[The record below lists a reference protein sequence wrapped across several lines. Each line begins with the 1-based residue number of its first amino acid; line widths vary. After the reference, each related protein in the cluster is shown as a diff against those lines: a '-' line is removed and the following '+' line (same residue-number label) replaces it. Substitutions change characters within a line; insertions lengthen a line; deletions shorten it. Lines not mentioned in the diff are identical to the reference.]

1 VKHLIVLLLP
11 FIFSFP
17 AFSQNSSSIS
27 GYMTDA
33 ESSDTLIAA
42 NVALSYGAKG
52 TSTNASGYYRL
63 PDIKPGRYTIISSY
77 LGYENFERDIV
88 LKPGESLR
96 LNIRLKPKAY
106 KMEEVVIESIKEKEK
121 QRDIGIAFVE
131 TSFIKDLPAMFE
143 DDVFRSLQLLPGV
156 KASSDISSGLYIRGG
171 SPDQTLI
178 LFDQATVYNPS
189 HFFGFYSTF
198 NPNAIESVNLYK
210 GNYPAE
216 FGGRLGSVV
225 SISSKD
231 GNRDRFESNLS
242 IGLLASGVSLSGPLK
257 EGKGSW
263 MFSTRRSTLEPVLEV
278 LQKSYSDI
286 PESFYFLDLNGKIDI
301 RYNANNKLSL
311 SFYSGNDKLQFPFAE
326 DAGIKLSYGNQV
338 ISSNWTHIYSDKVI
352 SEFSLSASRYFNF
365 PSFNIASTPFE
376 RSNNIYDYS
385 FKANTEYIAG
395 ERHDFLFGVWIE
407 SRRLSLE
414 DRQDHS
420 QTFSSD
426 HQSLHGSFYFQ
437 DNWMISGNLTF
448 SPGLRVNSYGENKP
462 LRFEPRV
469 SLEYRPSSRLRLQA
483 AYGEY
488 SQFLTLVS
496 NESFSGLDVWLMAKD
511 GVATASGS
519 QYALGLK
526 TIPWKGY
533 GLDMELYYRSMNNLF
548 EPDPN
553 IQDWAGMPYKEL
565 FRYGDGY
572 AYGMELLFE
581 RKIGRLT
588 GFMGYTMSVTRR
600 RFPDVS
606 DATQQE
612 GSAKYYP
619 TKFDRS
625 HDFNLVMGYKL
636 NARWSASAVF
646 SLASGQP
653 YTKPLG
659 RSKTFNSP
667 LSATDKPQVISG
679 KVNASRLPAYHRFDV
694 GFTRSGSFFGMGEA
708 KWQAQIINVYS
719 RRNVWFY
726 QFNLGDH
733 LAERD
738 EVRLL
743 PVLPSITYSLNF

>member
-1 VKHLIVLLLP
+1 MKYLLTLLLP
-11 FIFSFP
+11 LILSLS
-17 AFSQNSSSIS
+17 AFGQNSSSVS

-33 ESSDTLIAA
+33 VSGDTLIAA
-42 NVALSYGAKG
+42 NVALLYGTKG
-52 TSTNASGYYRL
+52 TSSNTVGYYRL
-63 PDIKPGRYTIISSY
+63 SDLKPGRHTITSSY
-77 LGYENFERDIV
+77 IGYEKYEREIMVRPD
-88 LKPGESLR
+88 EHLR
-96 LNIRLKPKAY
+96 LNIELQPKAY
-106 KMEEVVIESIKEKEK
+106 EMEEVVVESIKQKEK
-121 QRDIGIAFVE
+121 QRNIGIAYVE
-131 TSFIKDLPAMFE
+131 SSFIKDLPAMFE

-156 KASSDISSGLYIRGG
+156 KASSDFSSGLYIRGG

-178 LFDQATVYNPS
+178 LFEKATIYNPS

-198 NPNAIESVNLYK
+198 NPNAIENVSLYK

-216 FGGRLGSVV
+216 FGGRLGSVI
-225 SISSKD
+225 SISNKE
-231 GNRDRFESNLS
+231 GNRDDVGGNLS
-242 IGLLASGVSLSGPLK
+242 LGLLASSASFEGPFK
-257 EGKGSW
+257 KQKGSW
-263 MFSTRRSTLEPVLEV
+263 MFSVRRSTLEPVLGV

-286 PESFYFLDLNGKIDI
+286 PESFYFLDLNGKIGI
-301 RYNANNKLSL
+301 RYNSKNKLSL
-311 SFYSGNDKLQFPFAE
+311 SFYSGSDKLQFPFAE
-326 DAGIKLSYGNQV
+326 DAGIKLRYGNQAV
-338 ISSNWTHIYSDKVI
+338 SSTWTHIYSDKVI

-365 PSFNIASTPFE
+365 PSFDIASTPFE

-385 FKANTEYIAG
+385 LKANTEYIVG
-395 ERHDFLFGVWIE
+395 KRHDFLFGVWIE
-407 SRRLSLE
+407 SRRLSLK

-420 QTFSSD
+420 LTFSSD

-437 DNWMISGNLTF
+437 DNWTISDNLIF
-448 SPGLRVNSYGENKP
+448 SPGIRISGYGANNR
-462 LRFEPRV
+462 LQFEPRV
-469 SLEYRPSSRLRLQA
+469 SMEYRPSSRVRLQA

-511 GVATASGS
+511 GVTPASGS

-526 TIPWKGY
+526 TIPWIGY
-533 GLDMELYYRSMNNLF
+533 GLDMELYYRSMHNLF
-548 EPDPN
+548 EPDPF
-553 IQDWAGMPYKEL
+553 IQDWAGVPYKEL

-572 AYGMELLFE
+572 AYGMELFFE

-606 DATQQE
+606 NATQQE
-612 GSAKYYP
+612 GPAKYYP

-625 HDFNLVMGYKL
+625 HDFNLVLGYKI
-636 NARWSASAVF
+636 NPRWSASAVF

-667 LSATDKPQVISG
+667 LSATDKPQVIVG
-679 KVNASRLPAYHRFDV
+679 EVNASRLPAYHRFDI
-694 GFTRSGSFFGMGEA
+694 GFTRHGSFFSNGRA
-708 KWQAQIINVYS
+708 KWQVQIINVYS

-726 QFNLGDH
+726 QFDLGDH
-733 LAERD
+733 MAERD